1 MTKNSKKNHELSLS
15 EEMVFWTSYRYC
27 IGRQSYVTSLA
38 DDLPVLYWDKL
49 SDDQKRHTAAD
60 IRMCISEQLQMSAI
74 NMTYDWSVPSI
85 ERRGLEDLLDFM
97 IKTDM
102 SQEDFFRIKHIEFYK
117 EGDELKTNID
127 YEAIPRN
134 IVKYSTKISDLI
146 PWMRLAEL
154 FDIDKHF
161 IIEHN
166 GKKYTVFKSYTN
178 KSEKIN
184 DISYKIQPYK
194 FVECLVNVDSMIKGV
209 TTYILQEELN
219 KLS

>member
-1 MTKNSKKNHELSLS
+1 MAKNSKKNHELSLY

-38 DDLPVLYWDKL
+38 DNLPVLYWDKL

-60 IRMCISEQLQMSAI
+60 IRMCISELLQMSAI
-74 NMTYDWSVPSI
+74 NMTYDWSVPSV

-127 YEAIPRN
+127 YETIPRN
-134 IVKYSTKISDLI
+134 IVKYSTKFSDLI

-166 GKKYTVFKSYTN
+166 GKKNTVFKSYTN
-178 KSEKIN
+178 KLEKNN
-184 DISYKIQPYK
+184 DISYDIQPYK
-194 FVECLVNVDSMIKGV
+194 FVERDRKSVV
-209 TTYILQEELN
+209 
-219 KLS
+219 